1 MGWSNYI
8 IIEDWKMVIETNR
21 SVEDI
26 EDYISDALDKMIDDD
41 IDIDVNISDLKV
53 NDITIKNLCIL
64 ASAYD
69 SASSLSQL
77 DTDKLFLYWLKN
89 RDIEYII
96 KSEFTIDIKEYKK
109 NGYNVIRLSDSHD
122 QCDDEQIDDND
133 KQIDDNDKHIDDND
147 KQII

>member
-89 RDIEYII
+89 RDIEYEVE
-96 KSEFTIDIKEYKK
+96 SDIDVSKYQRD
-109 NGYNVIRLSDSHD
+109 GYVILER
-122 QCDDEQIDDND
+122 
-133 KQIDDNDKHIDDND
+133 
-147 KQII
+147 